1 MTDGLTLEGDLQD
14 IFLPTLLMSLFKDKE
29 TGILSIDAFGFTK
42 TMYIKEGNVVFAT
55 SKCPDDRL
63 GESLLRRGK
72 ITVKDY
78 ITTSKQIKFGKR
90 LGEIL
95 IDMGILT
102 SEEMILGVKNQLI
115 EIIDSILEVP
125 KGHYLLELNDFSTE
139 DMITLSID
147 MPNLLYQGMKKIK
160 SWKIMY
166 STVGPL
172 ETRLRKVDE
181 MPSFFSSLELNP
193 DEEHILSL
201 LSAPI
206 SVDSIL
212 DTSYLPQFNT
222 YNILWIFLTLGLI
235 IKESSSKKGALTKQ
249 LSFEQMIDE
258 FNDLF
263 SLYFY
268 KLGRKN
274 EDVFKKSYDLLKPT
288 FPEYLEGQTGF
299 YKYGKLDPDELIIK
313 FRNVDPQKRIEM
325 LNSFLMEVYY
335 GLNFFAHKELENKI
349 LSEIEEYIKNHCAV
363 NKKLEN
369 KNV

>member
-29 TGILSIDAFGFTK
+29 TGILSVDAFGFIK

-72 ITVKDY
+72 ITIKDY
-78 ITTSKQIKFGKR
+78 VLTSKQIRVGRR

-95 IDMGILT
+95 VDMGILT
-102 SEEMILGVKNQLI
+102 SEEMILGVKDQLI
-115 EIIDSILEVP
+115 EIIDSMLEVP
-125 KGHYLLELNDFSTE
+125 KGHYILELADFSTE

-147 MPNLLYQGMKKIK
+147 MPNLLYQGMKKMK
-160 SWKIMY
+160 SWRMMY

-172 ETRLRKVDE
+172 ETKLRKVDE
-181 MPSFFSSLELNP
+181 MPTFFSSLELTP
-193 DEEHILSL
+193 DEEHLLSL
-201 LSAPI
+201 LSTPL
-206 SVDSIL
+206 SVDSL
-212 DTSYLPQFNT
+212 LEASYLPQFDT
-222 YNILWIFLTLGLI
+222 YTILWIFITLGIL
-235 IKESSSKKGALTKQ
+235 IKESVSKKGTFTKQ
-249 LSFEQMIDE
+249 ISFDEMIDE
-258 FNDLF
+258 FNDVF

-274 EDVFKKSYDLLKPT
+274 EDVFRKSYDLLKAS

-299 YKYGKLDPDELIIK
+299 YEYGRLDPDDLIMK
-313 FRNVDPQKRIEM
+313 FRNVDPQKRIET

-335 GLNFFAHKELENKI
+335 GLNFFAHRELENNS
-349 LSEIEEYIKNHCAV
+349 LGEIEEYIKNHSALAAALG
-363 NKKLEN
+363 NKD
-369 KNV
+369 V